1 MSTATS
7 RVPADLRAGITA
19 LMILLGTGA
28 GGLVVHEVRTEAMQQ
43 HEYVQAV
50 AADDTTSRAVKVAMV
65 MGAFYESSYRHI
77 GTPYVDKL
85 GKGQP
90 LTVCNGVTGPEVTP
104 GRWYSPQDC
113 YRLERSRYRAVERWL
128 VRDVPD
134 WGELP
139 LFARATMI
147 DFVWNKGAG
156 AFSTS
161 TMRRLLLAGDIGG
174 ACAQNPRWN
183 RGTRDGVSVVL
194 TGLDTRGKSNA
205 EICLW
210 DAPPPPPRLPE
221 PAVLTPELPPTP
233 APAPPPTPWWRRLIA
248 RSAL

>member
-7 RVPADLRAGITA
+7 RVPADLRAGIAA

-77 GTPYVDKL
+77 GTPYVDRL

-90 LTVCNGVTGPEVTP
+90 WTVCNGVTGAEVVAGRYYTP
-104 GRWYSPQDC
+104 LDC
-113 YRLERSRYRAVERWL
+113 YRLERGRYRSYERWL
-128 VRDVPD
+128 VRDLPA

-139 LFARATMI
+139 LFFRAAAL
-147 DFVWNKGAG
+147 DFLHNKGAG
-156 AFSTS
+156 AFSAS
-161 TMRRLLLAGDIGG
+161 TMRRLTLAGDLVG
-174 ACAQNPRWN
+174 ACAQNERWN
-183 RGTRDGVSVVL
+183 RGTVNGVSTVL
-194 TGLDTRGKSNA
+194 PGLDVRGKSNA

-210 DAPPPPPRLPE
+210 DAPPPPPRPPE
-221 PAVLTPELPPTP
+221 PVMLTPELPPEP
-233 APAPPPTPWWRRLIA
+233 APTPPPRPWWRRLFGGG
-248 RSAL
+248 